1 MSVYLQVVQNSADYE
16 IREQMS
22 IGVFCLC
29 CVNFLLKCLTVT
41 YSLLVHD
48 YKQQKDLYKISSLV
62 LHTLKNCFKIHRGG
76 NEAYTKP
83 HTKCWMAA
91 WSQSSK
97 ASRAIYKPEEKQ
109 RLTLLYNCPKIHRVE
124 IEANW
129 FD

>member
-1 MSVYLQVVQNSADYE
+1 MHHPIPLYCINLNRLNNYEINQNLWYTSLSVYLQGVQNSADYE

-83 HTKCWMAA
+83 HTKC
-91 WSQSSK
+91 
-97 ASRAIYKPEEKQ
+97 
-109 RLTLLYNCPKIHRVE
+109 
-124 IEANW
+124 
-129 FD
+129 